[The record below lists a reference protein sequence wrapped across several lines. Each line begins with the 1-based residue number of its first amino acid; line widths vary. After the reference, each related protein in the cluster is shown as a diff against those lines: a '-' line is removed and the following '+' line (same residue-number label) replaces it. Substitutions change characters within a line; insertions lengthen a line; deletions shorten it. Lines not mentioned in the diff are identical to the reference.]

1 MESCMSANCAAALSS
16 TPDSIFTHFIQVLL
30 ASLCTLSKNGD
41 YPIDRTEEILVSERE
56 FDFVIAGG
64 GTAGTILAH
73 RLTEVMDWKVL
84 LIEAGEDPNPITDV
98 PGLFVTLPGQVQ
110 DYSYKVEPQEGTCQG
125 STNKQCRWSKGKALG
140 GSSVINAMI
149 HVFGNDRDYDKW
161 ASLGNEGWSYKEVL
175 PYFKRSLNCPA
186 EHIAKWGEKY
196 CGIGGPMNIRH
207 DNYSLTNILD
217 IVLNSAHELGFNV
230 LEPLIGDRFVGF
242 GRAMGT
248 MENTR
253 RVNTAKAFLSPIKDR
268 KNLYVMKSSRV
279 DKILLEGDRATG
291 VRVTL
296 KDGRSIDVKASKEV
310 ILSAGSIASPQIMM
324 LSGIGPKEHLTEMG
338 IPTVADLPVG
348 ENLQDH
354 IVWLGMHIA
363 YVNESTVPPS
373 ATFLMDATYEYL
385 AHNSGELAAT
395 GINLLGF
402 VNVNDP
408 SSVYPDIQFHFG
420 QFPRWNPVKVGSL
433 MATFAFNDEVIR
445 ETQKNIME
453 SDVLFPC
460 AVLLNPKSR
469 GVVKLRSV
477 DPADPVKIY
486 ANYLTEQEDLKT
498 LLKSVDTVKSLL
510 NTETMKKHGMWLRHF
525 DIPGCRHT
533 QPDSIEYWE
542 CSIRHVATSLF
553 HAVGTVRMG
562 PSNDPRA
569 VVNARLKVHGIDK
582 LRVIDASIMPNIVS
596 GNTNAPTM
604 MIAEKGAD
612 MIKEDWGT
620 RVHVEL

>member
-1 MESCMSANCAAALSS
+1 MSANCAAALSS
-16 TPDSIFTHFIQVLL
+16 TPGSIFTQFIQVLL
-30 ASLCTLSKNGD
+30 ANLCTLSKSED
-41 YPIDRTEEILVSERE
+41 YPIDRTEEILLSERE

-64 GTAGTILAH
+64 GTAGTVLAR

-98 PGLFVTLPGQVQ
+98 PGLFLTLLDQAH
-110 DYSYKVEPQEGTCQG
+110 DYSYKIEPQEGICEG
-125 STNKQCRWSKGKALG
+125 SKNKQCRWSKGKALG
-140 GSSVINAMI
+140 GSSSINAMI

-161 ASLGNEGWSYKEVL
+161 ASLGNEGWSFEEVL
-175 PYFKRSLNCPA
+175 PYFKKSLNCPA

-207 DNYSLTNILD
+207 YNYSATNIQD
-217 IVLNSAHELGFNV
+217 IVLNSVRELGLNV

-242 GRAMGT
+242 GKAMNT
-248 MENTR
+248 AENTL
-253 RVNTAKAFLSPIKDR
+253 RVNNAKAFLSPIKDR

-296 KDGRSIDVKASKEV
+296 KDGRSIDIKASKEV

-348 ENLQDH
+348 KNLQDH
-354 IVWLGMHIA
+354 MIWLGMHIA
-363 YVNESTVPPS
+363 YLNESTMPPS
-373 ATFLMDATYEYL
+373 ATFFMDATYEYL
-385 AHNSGELAAT
+385 MHNTGELT
-395 GINLLGF
+395 TLGIDLVGF

-408 SSVYPDIQFHFG
+408 NSVYPDIQFHFG
-420 QFPRWNPVKVGSL
+420 QFPRWDPIKIGSL
-433 MATFAFNDEVIR
+433 MATFAFNDELTR
-445 ETQKNIME
+445 EAQKNIME
-453 SDVLFPC
+453 SDLLFPC

-469 GVVKLRSV
+469 GVIKLRSV

-486 ANYLTEQEDLKT
+486 ANYLTEEEDLET
-498 LLKSVDTVKSLL
+498 LLKSVDTIKSLL
-510 NTETMKKHGMWLRHF
+510 NTETMKKHGMRLRHF

-533 QPDSIEYWE
+533 QPDSTEYWK
-542 CSIRHVATSLF
+542 CSISHIATSLF

-569 VVNARLKVHGIDK
+569 VVDPRLKVHGIDR

-620 RVHVEL
+620 TVHVEL

>member
-1 MESCMSANCAAALSS
+1 MTYVPLINRFCSQAES
-16 TPDSIFTHFIQVLL
+16 
-30 ASLCTLSKNGD
+30 
-41 YPIDRTEEILVSERE
+41 
-56 FDFVIAGG
+56 
-64 GTAGTILAH
+64 
-73 RLTEVMDWKVL
+73 
-84 LIEAGEDPNPITDV
+84 
-98 PGLFVTLPGQVQ
+98 
-110 DYSYKVEPQEGTCQG
+110 QEGICQ
-125 STNKQCRWSKGKALG
+125 SSKNKQCRWSKGKALG

-149 HVFGNDRDYDKW
+149 HVFGNERDYDKW

-175 PYFKRSLNCPA
+175 PYFKKSLNCPA
-186 EHIAKWGEKY
+186 EHIAKWGGKY

-207 DNYSLTNILD
+207 YNYTITNIQD
-217 IVLNSAHELGFNV
+217 IVLNSVRELGFNV
-230 LEPLIGDRFVGF
+230 LEPLVGDRFIGF

-248 MENTR
+248 MENAR
-253 RVNTAKAFLSPIKDR
+253 RVNNAKAFLSPIKDR

-310 ILSAGSIASPQIMM
+310 ILSAGSVASPQIMM

-354 IVWLGMHIA
+354 IVWLGMQVA
-363 YVNESTVPPS
+363 YVNESTMPPS
-373 ATFLMDATYEYL
+373 PTFLMDATYEYL
-385 AHNSGELAAT
+385 MHNSGELATAP
-395 GINLLGF
+395 IDLLGF

-408 SSVYPDIQFHFG
+408 NSVYPDIEFHFG
-420 QFPRWNPVKVGSL
+420 HFPRWDPVKIGTL
-433 MATFAFNDEVIR
+433 MEAFALNDELIR
-445 ETQKNIME
+445 KAQEDIME
-453 SDVLFPC
+453 SDLLYPC
-460 AVLLNPKSR
+460 TVLLNPKSR
-469 GVVKLRSV
+469 GVLKLRSV
-477 DPADPVKIY
+477 DPAEPVKIY
-486 ANYLTEQEDLKT
+486 ANYLTEEEDLKT
-498 LLKSVDTVKSLL
+498 LLKSVDTIKSLL

-533 QPDSIEYWE
+533 QPDSTEYWK
-542 CSIRHVATSLF
+542 CSISHVTTTLF

-569 VVNARLKVHGIDK
+569 VVDARLKVHGIDR

-620 RVHVEL
+620 RLHVEL

>member
-1 MESCMSANCAAALSS
+1 MESCMSGNCAAALSS
-16 TPDSIFTHFIQVLL
+16 TPNSIFAQFIQVLL
-30 ASLCTLSKNGD
+30 ASLCTLSKSGD
-41 YPIDRTEEILVSERE
+41 YPTDRTEEILASERE

-64 GTAGTILAH
+64 GTAGAILAS

-84 LIEAGEDPNPITDV
+84 LIEAGEDPAPITDV
-98 PGLFVTLPGQVQ
+98 PGLFALSFDQVY
-110 DYSYKVEPQEGTCQG
+110 DYSYKIEPQEGVCQG
-125 STNKQCRWSKGKALG
+125 SKNKQCRWSKGKALG
-140 GSSVINAMI
+140 GSSVINAMV
-149 HVFGNDRDYDKW
+149 HVFGNERDYDKW

-175 PYFKRSLNCPA
+175 PYFKKSMNCAA
-186 EHIAKWGEKY
+186 EHIAKWGEEY
-196 CGIGGPMNIRH
+196 CGIGGPMNVRH
-207 DNYSLTNILD
+207 HNYSITNIQD
-217 IVLNSAHELGFNV
+217 IILNSVREAGLNV
-230 LEPLIGDRFVGF
+230 LEPMIGDRFIGF
-242 GRAMGT
+242 GKALGT

-253 RVNTAKAFLSPIKDR
+253 RVNSAKAFLSPIKDR

-324 LSGIGPKEHLTEMG
+324 LSGIGPKKHLTEMG
-338 IPTVADLPVG
+338 IPTVVDLPVG

-354 IVWLGMHIA
+354 MSWIGIHVG
-363 YVNESTVPPS
+363 YVNESTMPPS
-373 ATFLMDATYEYL
+373 PTFLMDAAYEYL
-385 AHNSGELAAT
+385 VHNSGEFAAP
-395 GINLLGF
+395 GSDLIGF

-408 SSVYPDIQFHFG
+408 DSVYPDIQFHFG
-420 QFPRWNPVKVGSL
+420 HNPRWNPVKVESL
-433 MATFAFNDEVIR
+433 MTTFGLNDELIR
-445 ETQKNIME
+445 EMQKNVME
-453 SDVLFPC
+453 SDLLMFC

-469 GVVKLRSV
+469 GVLKLRSV

-486 ANYLTEQEDLKT
+486 ANYLTEEEDLKT
-498 LLKSVDTVKSLL
+498 LLKSVDIVKSLL
-510 NTETMKKHGMWLRHF
+510 NTETMKKHGMRLLHF

-533 QPDSIEYWE
+533 QPDSTEYWE
-542 CSIRHVATSLF
+542 CSIRHIGSTLF
-553 HAVGTVRMG
+553 HAVGTVAMG

-569 VVNARLKVHGIDK
+569 VVNARLKVHGIDR

-612 MIKEDWGT
+612 MIKEDWET

>member
-1 MESCMSANCAAALSS
+1 MELCMNANCVAALSS
-16 TPDSIFTHFIQVLL
+16 TPGSIFTHFLQVLL
-30 ASLCTLSKNGD
+30 ASMCTLSKNED
-41 YPIDRTEEILVSERE
+41 YPIDRTDEILVSNRE

-73 RLTEVMDWKVL
+73 RLTEVMEWKVL

-98 PGLFVTLPGQVQ
+98 PGLFMTLLGQAH
-110 DYSYKVEPQEGTCQG
+110 DYSYKSEPQEGICQ
-125 STNKQCRWSKGKALG
+125 SSKNKQCGWSKGKALG

-149 HVFGNDRDYDKW
+149 HLFGNERDYDNW
-161 ASLGNEGWSYKEVL
+161 ASLGNKGWSYKDVL
-175 PYFKRSLNCPA
+175 PYFKKSLNCPA
-186 EHIAKWGEKY
+186 EHIAKWGKKY
-196 CGIGGPMNIRH
+196 CGIGGPMNIRNY
-207 DNYSLTNILD
+207 NYSLTNIQD
-217 IVLNSAHELGFNV
+217 IILSSVHELGLNV
-230 LEPLIGDRFVGF
+230 LEPLTGDRFVGF

-248 MENTR
+248 LENMR

-268 KNLYVMKSSRV
+268 KNLYVIKSSRV
-279 DKILLEGDRATG
+279 DKILLEGHRATG

-296 KDGRSIDVKASKEV
+296 KDGGSIDIKASKEV

-348 ENLQDH
+348 KNLQDH
-354 IVWLGMHIA
+354 IVWLGIQIA
-363 YVNESTVPPS
+363 YVNESAMPPS
-373 ATFLMDATYEYL
+373 PTFLMDATYEYL
-385 AHNSGELAAT
+385 VHSSGELATA
-395 GINLLGF
+395 GIDLVGF

-408 SSVYPDIQFHFG
+408 NSVYPDIQFHFG
-420 QFPRWNPVKVGSL
+420 HFPRWNPDKVGSL
-433 MATFAFNDEVIR
+433 MSTFMFNDELIR
-445 ETQKNIME
+445 EAQENIMK
-453 SDVLFPC
+453 SDLLFPC

-469 GVVKLRSV
+469 GVLKLRSV

-486 ANYLTEQEDLKT
+486 ANYLTEEEDLKT
-498 LLKSVDTVKSLL
+498 LLKSVDTIKSLL
-510 NTETMKKHGMWLRHF
+510 NTETMKKHGMWLRHI

-533 QPDSIEYWE
+533 QPNSTEYWE
-542 CSIRHVATSLF
+542 CSIRHIATSLF
-553 HAVGTVRMG
+553 HAVGSVRMG

-569 VVNARLKVHGIDK
+569 VVDARLKVHGIDR

-612 MIKEDWGT
+612 MIKEDWET

>member
-1 MESCMSANCAAALSS
+1 MDSCMSANCAAALSS
-16 TPDSIFTHFIQVLL
+16 TPDSIFAQFIQVLL
-30 ASLCTLSKNGD
+30 ASLCTLSKSGD
-41 YPIDRTEEILVSERE
+41 YPTDRTEEILVSERE

-64 GTAGTILAH
+64 GTAGTTLAH
-73 RLTEVMDWKVL
+73 RLTEVTDWKVL
-84 LIEAGEDPNPITDV
+84 LIEAGEDPKPITDV
-98 PGLFVTLPGQVQ
+98 PGLLLTLLDQAY
-110 DYSYKVEPQEGTCQG
+110 DYSYKIEPQEGICQ
-125 STNKQCRWSKGKALG
+125 SIKNKRCRWSKGKVLG

-149 HVFGNDRDYDKW
+149 HVFGNEMDYDKW

-175 PYFKRSLNCPA
+175 PYFKKSLNCAA

-196 CGIGGPMNIRH
+196 CGIGGPMNVGYY
-207 DNYSLTNILD
+207 NYSLTNFQD
-217 IVLNSAHELGFNV
+217 IVLNSVREAGLNV
-230 LEPLIGDRFVGF
+230 LEPVNGDRFIGF
-242 GRAMGT
+242 GKAMST
-248 MENTR
+248 MENMR
-253 RVNTAKAFLSPIKDR
+253 RVNAAKAFLSPIKDR

-324 LSGIGPKEHLTEMG
+324 LSGIGPKKHLTEME

-354 IVWLGMHIA
+354 MVWLGIHVA
-363 YVNESTVPPS
+363 YVNESVMPPS
-373 ATFLMDATYEYL
+373 PTFLMDATYEYL
-385 AHNSGELAAT
+385 AHNSGELATT
-395 GINLLGF
+395 GFDLVGF

-408 SSVYPDIQFHFG
+408 NSAYPDIQFHVG
-420 QFPRWNPVKVGSL
+420 HLPRWNPIKVESIL
-433 MATFAFNDEVIR
+433 ASFAFNDELIR
-445 ETQKNIME
+445 EMQKNVME
-453 SDVLFPC
+453 SDLLVFC

-469 GVVKLRSV
+469 GVLKLRSV

-486 ANYLTEQEDLKT
+486 ANYLAEEDDLKT
-498 LLKSVDTVKSLL
+498 LLKSVDAIRSLL
-510 NTETMKKHGMWLRHF
+510 NTETMKKHGMRLLHF

-533 QPDSIEYWE
+533 QPDSTEYWE
-542 CSIRHVATSLF
+542 CSIRHIGTSLF
-553 HAVGTVRMG
+553 HPVGTVAMG

-569 VVNARLKVHGIDK
+569 VVNARLKVHGIDR
-582 LRVIDASIMPNIVS
+582 LRVIDASIMPNTVS